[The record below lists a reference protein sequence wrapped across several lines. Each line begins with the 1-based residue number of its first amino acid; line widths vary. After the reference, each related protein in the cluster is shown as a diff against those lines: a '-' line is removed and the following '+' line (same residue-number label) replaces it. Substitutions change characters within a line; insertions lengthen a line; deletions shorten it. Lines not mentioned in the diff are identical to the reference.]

1 MPMSPALRP
10 LDWLTARPIAHRGL
24 HDARNAV
31 VENTRGAF
39 ARAIAENYAIECDLQ
54 LAGDGEAVVFHDET
68 LDRLM
73 AATGRVCGHSA
84 CELQAMAFKSGP
96 DRIQTLS
103 ELLDQVQGRVPLV
116 IELKS
121 LWDGNEALARRAVAA
136 VSNYG
141 GPFCLMSFDPAVIQ
155 AVRRLAPDLIRGI
168 VADSFTD
175 EEYDHLPEAER
186 TRLRELAHLGQ
197 TEPDFI
203 SYYWRELP
211 FPAVTRFREAGHPV
225 ISWTV
230 RSAAD
235 VPAALR
241 VSDQITFEG
250 FQA

>member
-1 MPMSPALRP
+1 MPMPSALRP

-24 HDARNAV
+24 HDAKNGAI
-31 VENTRGAF
+31 ENTRSAF
-39 ARAIAENYAIECDLQ
+39 ARAIAQNYAIECDLQ
-54 LAGDGEAVVFHDET
+54 MAGDGEAVVFHDET

-73 AATGRVCGHSA
+73 EGKGRVCDHSA
-84 CELQAMAFKSGP
+84 AELQAMAFKSGA
-96 DRIQTLS
+96 DRIQTLG

-121 LWDGNEALARRAVAA
+121 LWDGNETLARRAVAV

-141 GPFCLMSFDPAVIQ
+141 GPCCLMSFDPGVI
-155 AVRRLAPDLIRGI
+155 AEVRRLAPDLVRGI
-168 VADSFTD
+168 VADSFTHED
-175 EEYDHLPEAER
+175 YDNLPEAER
-186 TRLRELAHLGQ
+186 GRLRELAHLGQ

-211 FPAVTRFREAGHPV
+211 LPAVTRFREAGHPV
-225 ISWTV
+225 ICWTI

-235 VPAALR
+235 IPAALR

-250 FQA
+250 FLA